1 MEQIDISRINSAGQ
15 GIGKA
20 ADGRTVFVEGAL
32 PGENVVIAVRQEK
45 KSYIQARVER
55 VVEASPHRREPP
67 CRWYRSC
74 GGCQL
79 QHADYEMQCR
89 IKSMLAEVK

>member
-1 MEQIDISRINSAGQ
+1 MEQIFIDRMNSAGQ

-32 PGENVVIAVRQEK
+32 PGETCVAAVRQEK

-55 VVEASPHRREPP
+55 VTEPSLQRREPL
-67 CRWYRSC
+67 CKWYRSC
-74 GGCQL
+74 GGCNQE
-79 QHADYEMQCR
+79 HGSG
-89 IKSMLAEVK
+89 IS